1 MKFGKEHMN
10 LEQGLQKEWIITNGI
25 GGFASSTIIGCNTR
39 KYHGLLIAPL
49 TPPARRFLI
58 LSKIDE
64 SIDIEGKKYN
74 LYTNMCKDYISE
86 GYEFQQSFEKDYIP
100 IFTYQIEDTTIKKL
114 ICMEYGKNTVT
125 ILYRIKNGNKP
136 SKLTLAPI
144 MNYRDFHQMN
154 TNHSYVLKQEIK
166 GRKVKVVIDENRD
179 VPIYLYASE
188 GNYIEHVNDT
198 FKNMFYL
205 EEEKRGFYPEED
217 HAVVRKI

>member
-49 TPPARRFLI
+49 TPPARRFLV

-64 SIDIEGKKYN
+64 SIDIEGIKYN

-188 GNYIEHVNDT
+188 GNYIEHVDDT

-217 HAVVRKI
+217 HTVVRKI

>member
-49 TPPARRFLI
+49 TPPARRFLV

-64 SIDIEGKKYN
+64 SIDIEGIKYN

-100 IFTYQIEDTTIKKL
+100 IFTYQIKDTTIKKL
-114 ICMEYGKNTVT
+114 ICMEHGKNTVM